1 MFPASPK
8 KDPKM
13 SRTLLCLPIALALTT
28 MPVLAHAED
37 GPAMADPFDD
47 YEATH
52 PTATKVAPVKP
63 PPEEKTSG
71 KADDDIIVPWKRGS
85 MMAGLGATF
94 SYTSS
99 SNEVVSGADAS
110 NSNLFMRL
118 QLHGA
123 YNLIDKLQVGAA
135 LGMMRK
141 SLGREAGENATET
154 DFFVEAQAF
163 YTLPIIPRFAFM
175 PGLGMGLYF
184 GGSDR
189 KLYIQAPAPLNTV
202 VSTTETTSTFGA
214 HATLYAL
221 LAYQL
226 SPMWQLRTGLS
237 FSGLVGSESVD
248 SANKSLSTSA
258 FNIGLPIQINMTFK

>member
-1 MFPASPK
+1 MHQ

-13 SRTLLCLPIALALTT
+13 SRTLLCLPVALAITAL
-28 MPVLAHAED
+28 PVLAHAAEEAAPA
-37 GPAMADPFDD
+37 PAMADPFED

-52 PTATKVAPVKP
+52 PQATKVAAVKP
-63 PPEEKTSG
+63 PPEEKTAA
-71 KADDDIIVPWKRGS
+71 KTDEDILVPWKKGS
-85 MMAGLGATF
+85 LMAGLGATF

-123 YNLIDKLQVGAA
+123 YNLIDKLQVGGAI
-135 LGMMRK
+135 GMMRK

-154 DFFVEAQAF
+154 DFFLEAQAF
-163 YTLPIIPRFAFM
+163 YTVPIIPRFAFM

-258 FNIGLPIQINMTFK
+258 FNVGLPIQLNMTFK